1 MNNIRSTSKKLKAD
15 PLTSVEK
22 AVWWIE
28 HINEFKKDN
37 LKYAGADLSLFEYL
51 LMDIFIVFIVVFLLV
66 LIIISIGLKQ
76 IVQRALKY
84 VDKNYGHI
92 LSIRLLLNFIGFRKT
107 KSD

>member
-51 LMDIFIVFIVVFLLV
+51 LMDIF
-66 LIIISIGLKQ
+66 
-76 IVQRALKY
+76 
-84 VDKNYGHI
+84 
-92 LSIRLLLNFIGFRKT
+92 
-107 KSD
+107 